1 MVHELLR
8 RVELPRTAR
17 FALAR
22 ARALWA
28 FRAGSVGRKAL
39 VNGRIRVV
47 ALGALVV
54 GDFVNFVSG
63 IVPCELI
70 VSPGGSLQIG
80 DRCIFNYGVSIVA
93 RRQVVIGSRCMFGSH
108 VRISDVSE
116 RGEPLP
122 VVIGDGVWVAHGAVI
137 AAGVRVGDGAVV
149 SAGSVVTRD
158 VPPRM
163 MAIGNPARITSQALT
178 QATEKT

>member
-1 MVHELLR
+1 MLRDLLR
-8 RVELPRTAR
+8 RVELPRPAR
-17 FALAR
+17 FAVAR

-28 FRAGSVGRKAL
+28 FRDASVGLKTL
-39 VNGRIRVV
+39 VNGRIRVD
-47 ALGALVV
+47 ARGALKV

-63 IVPCELI
+63 IVPCEL
-70 VSPGGSLQIG
+70 VVAPGAALEIG
-80 DRCIFNYGVSIVA
+80 DRCTFNYGVSIVA
-93 RRQVVIGSRCMFGSH
+93 RRRVVIGSRCMFGSH
-108 VRISDVSE
+108 VRISDASE
-116 RGEPLP
+116 GGEPAP

-137 AAGVRVGDGAVV
+137 CAGVRLGDGAVV